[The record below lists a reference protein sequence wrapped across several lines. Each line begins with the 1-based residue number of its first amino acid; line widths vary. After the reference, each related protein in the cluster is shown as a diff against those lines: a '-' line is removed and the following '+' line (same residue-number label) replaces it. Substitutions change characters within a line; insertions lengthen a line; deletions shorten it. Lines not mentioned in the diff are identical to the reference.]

1 MWQDQAAGHVERT
14 GAGSGGVPQLSA
26 NDKRVL
32 RQLALIMGTVLLL
45 ILAAV
50 GGLDST
56 VWLVFV
62 LVALAAQIT
71 LLGQAVLS
79 GRKPDDRRRG

>member
-1 MWQDQAAGHVERT
+1 M
-14 GAGSGGVPQLSA
+14 SA

>member
-1 MWQDQAAGHVERT
+1 M
-14 GAGSGGVPQLSA
+14 SA

-32 RQLALIMGTVLLL
+32 RQLALIVCTVLLL
-45 ILAAV
+45 VMAAV

-62 LVALAAQIT
+62 LIALAAQIT

-79 GRKPDDRRRG
+79 DGKPDDRRRR